1 MSSRQQNAFQ
11 PQPQLDTPEDDLDI
25 SEWAWKQF
33 TADPE
38 QSAKLRE
45 HSSLPEN
52 SWEEIDDATYRAE
65 NDTLTVLS
73 DLRDAG
79 LTSSVSIFAKDVT
92 WTPIDRQ
99 ATARISMDAETHVEE
114 STAEYNRDGTVLPIV
129 HGDFSLGMRDRPNPD
144 NPYSVGPDID
154 TLHANVTSRAVSE
167 VLERLTLTGWPSTFG
182 GSGYSTYGLTND
194 PHVNNGDLTD
204 WTTSTSD
211 VRKDIREMISQL
223 KDANYRPG
231 NTGYWLY
238 LSDSLEDIV
247 EEPDPDGDGNLY
259 IRNRIEDMR
268 EISQFKTAEFL
279 PTDSALMFRPTE
291 DVIDVAIAENL
302 QTVQWQPNP
311 FRDKWK
317 TMAAMT
323 PKVKSMIDG
332 GTRKSGIAFHAI
344 P

>member
-11 PQPQLDTPEDDLDI
+11 PQPQINTVEDDLDV
-25 SEWAWKQF
+25 SEWAWRQF
-33 TADPE
+33 TASE
-38 QSAKLRE
+38 QEAAVLRE

-52 SWEEIDDATYRAE
+52 SWEEIDDTVYRARL
-65 NDTLTVLS
+65 DTLTVLA

-79 LTSSVSIFAKDVT
+79 LTSSASIYSKDLT

-99 ATARISMDAETHVEE
+99 GSARISMDPETHVEE
-114 STAEYNRDGTVLPIV
+114 GTVGYSRDGTVLPII

-144 NPYSVGPDID
+144 NPYSVGPEID
-154 TLHANVTSRAVSE
+154 TLGANVTSRAVNE
-167 VLERLTLTGWPSTFG
+167 VLEQLTLTGWPVTFS
-182 GSGYSTYGLTND
+182 GSGYATYGLTNH

-204 WTTSTSD
+204 WNASVSD
-211 VRKDIREMISQL
+211 VRKDIRKMVTQL
-223 KDANYRPG
+223 KDENFRPG

-238 LSDSLEDIV
+238 LSDSLEDII
-247 EEPDPDGDGNLY
+247 EEPDPEGDGNLY
-259 IRNRIEDMR
+259 IRDRIEDMR
-268 EISQFKTAEFL
+268 EIDMMKPAEFL
-279 PTDSALMFRPTE
+279 PEDSALLFRPTE
-291 DVIDVAIAENL
+291 DVIDIGIAEDL

-317 TMAAMT
+317 IMASLT

-332 GTRKSGIAFHAI
+332 GTRKCGIAYWTI